1 MAKHQEGISLIPTRF
16 QHAEIPISVATLIID
31 GKRLTPAFY
40 KQITE
45 ADLIDEGTGALRGDP
60 LGYFHLH
67 SKACPEVPHTHVLW
81 ATETELHLASV
92 VSPEQDERYQQ
103 QEQVSR
109 ERRNHLIHLL
119 ALLLGLADH
128 SLASEY
134 ENERRRKL
142 VIAGYTLYAD
152 KHIADQLQRL
162 QQAREQWKQDQRAWQ
177 GQEESEAFGQHQRK
191 EAEALLAGFDQQ
203 GVELKHPARDKIER
217 KELAIYYGSYGDDDD
232 GPLAGPKTWCRY
244 PASSEGD
251 SPEEPLLYW
260 RAKDR
265 QQRSRQKEHLSPK
278 VDALLAGCH
287 ALLLRLLLAEHMA
300 HNQIT
305 ATRDE
310 ADELARSAD
319 IAALLQPK
327 PSSLKAGKK
336 KAQSFSS
343 ADLDPDQVWK
353 SYQEESYRFESLTQQ
368 WKAQVEQLSMLR
380 QLFLLS

>member
-16 QHAEIPISVATLIID
+16 QHAEIPITVATLIID
-31 GKRLTPAFY
+31 GKRLTSAFY

-45 ADLIDEGTGALRGDP
+45 AALIDEGTGALRGEP

-103 QEQVSR
+103 QEQASR

-128 SLASEY
+128 SLTSEY

-177 GQEESEAFGQHQRK
+177 GQEESEAFGQHQRI
-191 EAEALLAGFDQQ
+191 EAEALLAGFDQR

-217 KELAIYYGSYGDDDD
+217 SELAIYGLYGDDDD
-232 GPLAGPKTWCRY
+232 ALLFGPKTWCRY

-251 SPEEPLLYW
+251 SHEEPLLSW

-265 QQRSRQKEHLSPK
+265 QQRNRQKEHLSPV
-278 VDALLAGCH
+278 VDALLAERNV
-287 ALLLRLLLAEHMA
+287 LLLRLLLAERMA
-300 HNQIT
+300 HNQIR
-305 ATRDE
+305 AIRDE

-336 KAQSFSS
+336 KAQPFSS
-343 ADLDPDQVWK
+343 ADLDPDQVWR
-353 SYQEESYRFESLTQQ
+353 SYQEESYRFESLAQQ
-368 WKAQVEQLSMLR
+368 WKAQVKQLSVLR